1 MALFETDVD
10 RQKAIEQIIGY
21 LNFSS
26 GAPDSAFVRNLDSM
40 FAVCPPSETAVY
52 ETVLQE
58 LMIAAQ
64 QLSGANGGGANGGGA
79 NEAFRSTEQ
88 ATAVLRLALDRI
100 IPSYLHHH
108 EALLFH
114 QSPDFLLNSFF
125 TAKVLQGIL
134 RAGPPWQETD
144 RIVNQSI
151 AELNDFLGHRP
162 VATLESQKIEP
173 YEHEWI
179 SPVAVYL
186 HEVGAASGRYQK
198 IVEQAV
204 HQLARTNPVILRE
217 AQFSL
222 ERLQELAIDPRAF
235 DFDHP
240 INKRPN
246 YHFGGW
252 DEHRINQ
259 SGFFDRFI
267 IHQVTLDA
275 LLDRVTR
282 EVESGG
288 AEEELMLEA
297 SAVLA
302 CTMLMASGI
311 SGSGPGAFD
320 SNTTLSG
327 LLPII
332 AGYRDQFYDELLG
345 SLPEQHQA
353 RLQHEAQT
361 RKQPFGSVRQ
371 DLNRQLARRRAAQ
384 LVNCRLASIFARM
397 GFSDA
402 AVEQS
407 LVVPVAS
414 SRILCQIDCLLSSAK
429 QATEQKKLVNAF
441 EIIPRVMQL
450 LQSGVECGAIVDPW
464 NILGFDGNYSLFPN
478 NENTVPDHR
487 VYELVDLIERIMG
500 MCSLIWSE
508 AAAVNDRETCDAIR
522 KEFTQIVDWWRK
534 FAPHEVMAV
543 DAVDPE
549 EIFSAAELVAEA
561 LNLWH
566 QGGAATGDIE
576 FWKLHA
582 DLFDSPKAY
591 HLVVEA
597 LMDRGDFQT
606 SSALLVHWLSQ
617 ADFVRLQHGDSSFH
631 NLIWRWITEQKQLL
645 KSADNDTRNAIWNR
659 IRKFFDFIDA
669 NSESYGQ
676 VPEFELGRQ
685 FRRYVDIQSDEIENY
700 EELDEYDD
708 DSAEELFDAA
718 YEDVT
723 YRDSTD
729 DGHEGP
735 VFGNDETTDDE
746 LEAEVDRLFDRIEYL
761 ATVSNFWRIAATFP
775 LQVSPGDALDEPTC
789 NQLQNRRDILASWID
804 IASEH
809 RNKLKRLLDSVYE
822 YKIPASGVD
831 RESLIQY
838 DKHRLYKDSLL
849 ERIVMTSVES
859 ERSIGML
866 AAGIQAVDHLID
878 GSDAMP
884 LAVVPEKRAQ
894 VDLFAAILLSDLK
907 LVQDRFP
914 DFIEFLQ
921 SQALLHV
928 PVSRGGQPD
937 ELVATRVLRDELLD
951 LAESLPIL
959 GLFQQTHELVF
970 TALATERN
978 QTTAAIAVSE
988 FDDLFKVAYTS
999 MVKCL
1004 IQSTKLFQNRLE
1016 AAGEVEAEEAK
1027 EEAEAILFDCL
1038 ETVTDSMMAAWLTH
1052 SETLRLSVVEKLNE
1066 ESRWSRLVQFI
1077 ERYGQ
1082 GLFTQHFLLKP
1093 NARAILHQGVDVW
1106 LDKVCAAYDDLDLRL
1121 FDELDK
1127 AISKEEVVSALTL
1140 ILEVVCENYNAYRDF
1155 NETTTQSDN
1164 GSLLYNLFDF
1174 LRLGARYDRVC
1185 WKLKPIV
1192 WGHEILVRDG
1202 QNSVARLWR
1211 RSLNEQIGAKA
1222 DRYLEQLKSLQ
1233 QQYSIQM
1240 SSIERKL
1247 EGRFIHPLQIDRLRS
1262 LVQPAMSN
1270 PKSRQSN
1277 RIFEK
1282 LQNETQAFMKATPG
1296 VGIDL
1301 PEWLAAL
1308 DNEVQQFHLPLR
1320 LRSRDRDQA
1329 LIYPIDIPISR
1340 LREQLER
1347 LPRRES

>member
-1 MALFETDVD
+1 MSLFETDLD
-10 RQKAIEQIIGY
+10 CQKAIEQVVGY

-26 GAPDSAFVRNLDSM
+26 GSPDAAFTRNLDSL
-40 FAVCPPSETAVY
+40 FAGCQCDERPVY
-52 ETVLQE
+52 EAVLNR
-58 LMIAAQ
+58 LIAATEK
-64 QLSGANGGGANGGGA
+64 LKHADNG
-79 NEAFRSTEQ
+79 AFRSTEKVEQ
-88 ATAVLRLALDRI
+88 VLRLAVERV
-100 IPSYLHHH
+100 IPEYLQHH

-114 QSPDFLLNSFF
+114 QTQDLLLNSFF
-125 TAKVLQGIL
+125 VAKALQVIL
-134 RAGPPWQETD
+134 QAGDTLDQTDHVVAET
-144 RIVNQSI
+144 I
-151 AELNDFLGHRP
+151 ATLNDFLGHRP

-173 YEHEWI
+173 YSHEWI
-179 SPVAVYL
+179 CPIPVYL
-186 HEVGAASGRYQK
+186 NGIGAASGPYFK
-198 IVEQAV
+198 IVDTAIKLLSE
-204 HQLARTNPVILRE
+204 TNPVILRE
-217 AQFSL
+217 AKFSL
-222 ERLQELAIDPRAF
+222 ERMQELAIDPRAF

-246 YHFGGW
+246 YHFGQW
-252 DEHRINQ
+252 DEHRIGQ
-259 SGFFDRFI
+259 SGYFNRFVV
-267 IHQVTLDA
+267 HQVTLDA
-275 LLDRVTR
+275 LLDRVARDT
-282 EVESGG
+282 ESGG
-288 AEEELMLEA
+288 NEEELMLEA
-297 SAVLA
+297 AAVLA

-311 SGSGPGAFD
+311 SGSGPGTYD

-345 SLPEQHQA
+345 QIPQQHRE
-353 RLQHEAQT
+353 RLRSEVQT

-371 DLNRQLARRRAAQ
+371 NLNRQLAKRRAAQ

-429 QATEQKKLVNAF
+429 QNARQKKLPTAF
-441 EIIPRVMQL
+441 EIIPRVMSLVQT
-450 LQSGVECGAIVDPW
+450 GVECGAIVDPW
-464 NILGFDGNYSLFPN
+464 NILGFDGNYSLFPA

-487 VYELVDLIERIMG
+487 VYELVDLVERIMG

-508 AAAVNDRETCDAIR
+508 AAAVNDRVTCDAIR
-522 KEFTQIVDWWRK
+522 KEFSDIVAWWRK

-591 HLVVEA
+591 HLVIEA
-597 LMDRGDFQT
+597 LMDRDDFQT

-617 ADFVRLQHGDSSFH
+617 ADFVRLHHGDSSFH
-631 NLIWRWITEQKQLL
+631 NLMWRWITQQKELL
-645 KSADNDTRNAIWNR
+645 VTADSEKRNEIWNR
-659 IRKFFDFIDA
+659 IRKFFDFVEA
-669 NSESYGQ
+669 NSEAYGE
-676 VPEFELGRQ
+676 VPSFELGR
-685 FRRYVDIQSDEIENY
+685 FRGAAEQRSGEVF
-700 EELDEYDD
+700 EELDEFNEEPGD
-708 DSAEELFDAA
+708 EGELFDAA
-718 YEDVT
+718 YEGVT

-729 DGHEGP
+729 DGNEGAI
-735 VFGNDETTDDE
+735 FGNDETTDDE

-761 ATVSNFWRIAATFP
+761 ATIANFWRIAATFP
-775 LQVSPGDALDEPTC
+775 LPVSGGKQLDEPTIK
-789 NQLQNRRDILASWID
+789 QLENRRDILANWIT
-804 IASEH
+804 IAIDH
-809 RNKLKRLLDSVYE
+809 RNKLKLLLNSVDK
-822 YKIPASGVD
+822 YKIPASGAD
-831 RESLIQY
+831 QESLMRY

-859 ERSIGML
+859 QRAIDML
-866 AAGIQAVDHLID
+866 AAGMTAVEHLIRPP
-878 GSDAMP
+878 GKMP
-884 LAVVPEKRAQ
+884 EVVQNKQAQ
-894 VDLFAAILLSDLK
+894 VELFAAVLLSDIE
-907 LVQDRFP
+907 LVQERFP
-914 DFIEFLQ
+914 AFIEFLKTQ
-921 SQALLHV
+921 PLLHV
-928 PVSRGGQPD
+928 PMSRGGKPE
-937 ELVATRVLRDELLD
+937 ELVHTRVLRDEILD
-951 LAESLPIL
+951 LADSLPIL
-959 GLFQQTHELVF
+959 GLFVQTHELVF
-970 TALATERN
+970 TALMTERN
-978 QTTAAIAVSE
+978 QRTASVAVSE
-988 FDDLFKVAYTS
+988 FDDLFKVSYTS

-1016 AAGEVEAEEAK
+1016 AAGEVESEEAK
-1027 EEAEAILFDCL
+1027 EEAEAVLFDCL
-1038 ETVTDSMMAAWLTH
+1038 DTVTDSMMVAWLMH
-1052 SETLRLSVVEKLNE
+1052 SETLRLSVIENLNDEK
-1066 ESRWSRLVQFI
+1066 RWKKLVDFV
-1077 ERYGQ
+1077 ERYGN
-1082 GLFTQHFLLKP
+1082 GLFTQHFLQKP
-1093 NARAILHQGVDVW
+1093 NARAILYQGVGVW
-1106 LDKVCAAYDDLDLRL
+1106 LDKVRNSHDDIDLRL

-1127 AISKEEVVSALTL
+1127 AVSKDDAVKALTL
-1140 ILEVVCENYNAYRDF
+1140 ILEVVCENYSAYRDF

-1211 RSLNEQIGAKA
+1211 RSLNEQVSSKA
-1222 DRYLEQLKSLQ
+1222 DKYLQRFKELQ
-1233 QQYSIQM
+1233 QMYSIQM

-1262 LVQPAMSN
+1262 LVQPAMSD
-1270 PKSRQSN
+1270 PESRGS
-1277 RIFEK
+1277 RRVFEK
-1282 LQNETQAFMKATPG
+1282 LQNETHAFMKATPG

-1308 DNEVQQFHLPLR
+1308 ENEVQQFHLPLR
-1320 LRSRDRDQA
+1320 LRSRDREQT

-1340 LREQLER
+1340 LRDQLKQM
-1347 LPRRES
+1347 PRRES